1 MSCPLC
7 ERARDARNYGGGEL
21 PVYEDAVATVLVDA
35 ARRGQAWVIPKVH
48 YRTLSDLDERTE
60 HHLRKLGQRAAL
72 SLGASDEKP
81 AQVVLDD
88 DLTAADPHIHVR
100 VRASS

>member
-7 ERARDARNYGGGEL
+7 ERARDARSFGGGEL

-48 YRTLSDLDERTE
+48 YRTRSDLDERTE
-60 HHLRKLGQRAAL
+60 YHLRKLAQRAVL
-72 SLGASDEKP
+72 SLGAAD
-81 AQVVLDD
+81 AGRALVVLDD
-88 DLTAADPHIHVR
+88 DTTAADPHVHVR
-100 VRASS
+100 VKPLD